1 MTVKKETRTQRYIGL
16 STDTKPTGATVEV
29 GSTFFEFNTGDT
41 YITPDSSNWYL
52 KESEKARRV
61 KCVMTLSAA
70 TAYASW
76 DALSNSISAD
86 KAITWDFTPVIGYAG
101 GAGEILGANIQ
112 SNANVCSLEPVLF
125 LFTTSSPVS
134 AKVDNAACNAPVQT
148 DISTGVYLGRI
159 NFPNLTV
166 QGASADS
173 NAMAFASQFP
183 VYFVTSST
191 DNGIHGI
198 LMTATAAT
206 FPSKEVAL
214 TLWVK

>member
-16 STDTKPTGATVEV
+16 STDTKPTGSTIEW

-52 KESEKARRV
+52 KESISPRRV
-61 KCVMTLSAA
+61 KAVMTLSAA

-76 DALSNSISAD
+76 DVLSDSISAD
-86 KAITWDFTPVIGYAG
+86 KAHTWDFTSVIGYAG
-101 GAGEILGANIQ
+101 GMGEILGAQIL

-125 LFTTSSPVS
+125 LYTTSNPVA
-134 AKVDNAACNAPVQT
+134 AKIDNAACNSPVQA
-148 DISTGVYLGRI
+148 DVSSGVYLGRI
-159 NFPNLTV
+159 NFPNLAV
-166 QGASADS
+166 QGASANS

-183 VYFVTSST
+183 VFFLTSST

-206 FPSKEVAL
+206 FASKDI
-214 TLWVK
+214 TINLWVK

>member
-1 MTVKKETRTQRYIGL
+1 MAVKKETRTQRFIGL
-16 STDTKPTGATVEV
+16 STDTKPTGAEF

-52 KESEKARRV
+52 KESINPRRV
-61 KCVMTLSAA
+61 KAVMTLSAA
-70 TAYASW
+70 TAYASF
-76 DALSNSISAD
+76 DVLSDSISAD
-86 KAITWDFTPVIGYAG
+86 KAHTWDFTSVIGYAG
-101 GAGEILGANIQ
+101 GVGELLGAQIQ

-125 LFTTSSPVS
+125 LYTTSSPVS
-134 AKVDNAACNAPVQT
+134 AKIDNAACNSPVHT
-148 DISTGVYLGRI
+148 DISTGVFLGRV

-183 VYFVTSST
+183 VYFLTSST

-206 FPSKEVAL
+206 FPSKEVAI
-214 TLWVK
+214 TLWVR